1 MRFSLAC
8 DQKIG
13 AFGVDSW
20 RLVRVLSVWALGV
33 SFFMLSAC
41 QQTSEHTVSHTIND
55 SPQYFQLGNAASVVV
70 PAPSDHYQA
79 LATTVNTT
87 PNEGDVNS
95 KTVFSLQI
103 SAVMSTAA
111 SVTYETRAITATS
124 GTDFIATSGTATIP
138 AGSTE
143 TLIEVEIVGDDLAEE
158 NESFQLVITNPTGGI
173 FPSGVTEMTA
183 TRTIIDDDSGS
194 TDITNAILS
203 NRSGNCADYANQ
215 YTSSVKDVKSSVAYA
230 GDLTISVA
238 NDKCTFTTNEIPNHD
253 FNDGNASFIG
263 DVTAQAGTYEMTV
276 NPSLANRT
284 TALSLSMD
292 NGLFLNG
299 VKLDLIAAACY
310 NVGNEKDGCFNMSQA
325 WRFDPMSP
333 LTQFGTDSHNAH
345 PQPDGS
351 YHYHGN
357 PNALFTSDQA
367 VLSPVIG
374 FAADGFPIYGSY
386 FDDNGTIRK
395 ATSSYQLKSGSRT
408 AINGINPS
416 GSYDGTYIDDY
427 EYVANSGDLDECN
440 GMTVDG
446 QYGYYVTDSYPWV
459 MGCFKGTPDS
469 SFNK

>member
-1 MRFSLAC
+1 MLFPQPRDYRL
-8 DQKIG
+8 
-13 AFGVDSW
+13 FG
-20 RLVRVLSVWALGV
+20 LSVVTL
-33 SFFMLSAC
+33 SILNLSAC
-41 QQTSEHTVSHTIND
+41 QQSSVTNSVDDTQ
-55 SPQYFQLGNAASVVV
+55 PYFQLGNV
-70 PAPSDHYQA
+70 PSNMMRSDKENYQA
-79 LATTVNTT
+79 LATAVNTT
-87 PNEGDVNS
+87 PAEGDSNS
-95 KTVFSLQI
+95 KTVFSLQL
-103 SAVMSTAA
+103 SAVLAVDA

-124 GTDFIATSGTATIP
+124 GTDFIEISGIAKIK

-143 TLIEVEIVGDDLAEE
+143 ALIEVEIVGDDLAEE
-158 NESFQLVITNPTGGI
+158 NESFQLVISNPIGGI

-203 NRSGNCADYANQ
+203 NRSGNCADYVNQ
-215 YTSSVKDVKSSVAYA
+215 YTSNVTDVERSVAFA

-238 NDKCTFTTNEIPNHD
+238 DNKCVFKTNEIPNHD
-253 FNDGNASFIG
+253 FNNGVASFAG
-263 DVTAQAGTYEMTV
+263 DVTAQEGNYEITT
-276 NPSLANRT
+276 NPSIANLT
-284 TALSLSMD
+284 TALSVNID
-292 NGLFLNG
+292 NALFLNG

-416 GSYDGTYIDDY
+416 GTYDGTYVDDY

-446 QYGYYVTDSYPWV
+446 QYGYYVTDRYPWV

-469 SFNK
+469 SFNKVP

>member
-1 MRFSLAC
+1 MLFPQPRDYGL
-8 DQKIG
+8 
-13 AFGVDSW
+13 FG
-20 RLVRVLSVWALGV
+20 LSVVALSVLG
-33 SFFMLSAC
+33 LSAC
-41 QQTSEHTVSHTIND
+41 QQTSVTNTVDD
-55 SPQYFQLGNAASVVV
+55 SQPYFQLGNA
-70 PAPSDHYQA
+70 PSKTMSSNRENYQA
-79 LATTVNTT
+79 LATAVNTT
-87 PNEGDVNS
+87 PSEGDSNS
-95 KTVFSLQI
+95 KTIFSLQL
-103 SAVMSTAA
+103 SAALAVDA

-124 GTDFIATSGTATIP
+124 GTDFIATSGTVTMP

-143 TLIEVEIVGDDLAEE
+143 ALIEVEIVGDDLAEE
-158 NESFQLVITNPTGGI
+158 NESFQLVITNPVGGI

-203 NRSGNCADYANQ
+203 SRSGSCADYANQ
-215 YTSSVKDVKSSVAYA
+215 YTSNVNDVKRSLAFS
-230 GDLTISVA
+230 GDFTLSVA
-238 NDKCTFTTNEIPNHD
+238 NNKCVFQTNEIPNHD
-253 FNDGNASFIG
+253 FNNGTATFAG
-263 DVTAQAGTYEMTV
+263 DVTEQNGSYEVPT
-276 NPSLANRT
+276 NPSMANRST
-284 TALSLSMD
+284 ELSLSID
-292 NGLFLNG
+292 NALFLNG
-299 VKLDLIAAACY
+299 VKLDLVAAACY
-310 NVGNEKDGCFNMSQA
+310 NVGNETDGCFDMSQP

-351 YHYHGN
+351 YHYHGS

-416 GSYDGTYIDDY
+416 GTYDGTYVDDY

-446 QYGYYVTDSYPWV
+446 QYGYYITDSYPWV
-459 MGCFKGTPDS
+459 MGCFKGTPDP
-469 SFNK
+469 SFNKVP

>member
-1 MRFSLAC
+1 MRFFLTCCQKAC
-8 DQKIG
+8 
-13 AFGVDSW
+13 AFWGDSFQC
-20 RLVRVLSVWALGV
+20 VRVLGTLGLGV
-33 SFFMLSAC
+33 SLFMLSAC
-41 QQTSEHTVSHTIND
+41 QQTAEHFSSHTIND
-55 SPQYFQLGNAASVVV
+55 SPQYFQLGNPSVDAVQ
-70 PAPSDHYQA
+70 AQSGHYQA
-79 LATTVNTT
+79 LATTVNPT
-87 PNEGDVNS
+87 PTEGDVNS
-95 KTVFSLQI
+95 TTVFSLQI
-103 SAVMSTAA
+103 SAAMSSAA

-143 TLIEVEIVGDDLAEE
+143 ALINVEIVGDDLAEE

-203 NRSGNCADYANQ
+203 NRSGNCADYVKQ

-238 NDKCTFTTNEIPNHD
+238 NNKCSLKTNEIPNHD
-253 FNDGNASFIG
+253 FNDGNANFVG
-263 DVTAQAGTYEMTV
+263 DVTAQNSTYEVTA
-276 NPSLANRT
+276 NPSIANRT
-284 TALSLSMD
+284 TALSLSID

-310 NVGNEKDGCFNMSQA
+310 NVGNEMDGCFDMSQP

-345 PQPDGS
+345 SQPDGS

-367 VLSPVIG
+367 TLSPVIG

-395 ATSSYQLKSGSRT
+395 ATASYQLKSGSRT

-416 GSYDGTYIDDY
+416 GTYDGTYIDDY

-440 GMTVDG
+440 
-446 QYGYYVTDSYPWV
+446 
-459 MGCFKGTPDS
+459 
-469 SFNK
+469 